1 MINMNK
7 EKRKKRFRLIFMF
20 IIVLSIIISSSPLS
34 ISSDEWSDSWE
45 FEYEE
50 QPTNPI
56 YKTQDF
62 TAYATL
68 YFNGTASTTQNLV
81 FHDYATLTFNGSAE
95 VEQGTT
101 ITDISP
107 GTWTGGTPSLDSSI
121 TENFTYYQNG
131 TATID
136 INISF
141 NDTNYT
147 FVSYATWIA
156 NGHNQWCA
164 NFTTDLWSTETNIAP
179 GYPPTT
185 TLNSSVPGDTSF
197 PFGIRIW
204 MPKTMDYQRQEDFVL
219 VTTNTT
225 S

>member
-1 MINMNK
+1 MK
-7 EKRKKRFRLIFMF
+7 KDKRKKRFRLIFMF
-20 IIVLSIIISSSPLS
+20 TIIISIVITSVPLS
-34 ISSDEWSDSWE
+34 VISNNN
-45 FEYEE
+45 Y
-50 QPTNPI
+50 QPTYEPQAFTI
-56 YKTQDF
+56 Y
-62 TAYATL
+62 
-68 YFNGTASTTQNLV
+68 S
-81 FHDYATLTFNGSAE
+81 TLTFNGSANITAQSTFTSYTLLTFNGSADVQE
-95 VEQGTT
+95 GTK

-107 GTWTGGTPSLDSSI
+107 STWTGGSKTLNNWI
-121 TENFTYYQNG
+121 MENFTYYQNG

-147 FVSYATWIA
+147 FVSYATWA
-156 NGHNQWCA
+156 ASGHNQWCA
-164 NFTTDLWSTETNIAP
+164 NFTTDLWATETNIAP

-185 TLNSSVPGDTSF
+185 ELNSSVPGDTSF

-204 MPKTMDYQRQEDFVL
+204 MPKTMDYERQEDFVL